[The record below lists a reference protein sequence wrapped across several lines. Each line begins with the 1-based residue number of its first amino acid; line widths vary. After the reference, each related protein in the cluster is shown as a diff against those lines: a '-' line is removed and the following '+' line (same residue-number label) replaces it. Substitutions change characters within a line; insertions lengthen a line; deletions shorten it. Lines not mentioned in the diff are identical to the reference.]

1 VIDEINQTVQSA
13 CGCREDLAWGRADI
27 REVRLPSEVTH
38 PAGDAEISP
47 DPRRVLVGLVGRGI
61 QLSRTPAMHE
71 AEGDAQGLA
80 YIYRLL
86 DTDRMGDAAPGLADI
101 LAFAEHLGFDGL
113 NVTFPYKQEI
123 IPLLHRLS
131 EAAEALGSVNT
142 VVLREGRRIGHNTD
156 MSGFRESFRHG
167 MAGVARAKVL
177 LLGAGGAGAAVA
189 HALLDDGAGQVM
201 LSDVEPRRAA
211 ALAARLGSRFGVGRV
226 TVVSDLAAAAACADG
241 LVNASPVGMTKLP
254 GLPLDPALLRP
265 ECWVADIVYFPLET
279 ELLAQA
285 RSRGCRTLSGEGM
298 AVHQA
303 ARAFKLFTGIAPDV
317 DRMKS
322 AFAAFNGAPAIG
334 GTTVGLHP
342 VRTFEN

>member
-1 VIDEINQTVQSA
+1 M
-13 CGCREDLAWGRADI
+13 ADI
-27 REVRLPSEVTH
+27 REVRLPSEVAQPT
-38 PAGDAEISP
+38 GNGEVLTER
-47 DPRRVLVGLVGRGI
+47 RRVLVGLVGRGI

-80 YIYRLL
+80 YVYRLL
-86 DTDRMGDAAPGLADI
+86 DTDRMGDAAPGLADM
-101 LAFAEHLGFDGL
+101 LAFAEHFGFDGL

-123 IPLLHRLS
+123 IPLLDGLS
-131 EAAEALGSVNT
+131 DAAEALGSVNT

-167 MAGVARAKVL
+167 MAGVERAKIL

-201 LSDVEPRRAA
+201 ISDVEHGKAA
-211 ALAARLGSRFGVGRV
+211 ALAARLGSRFGAGRV
-226 TVVSDLAAAAACADG
+226 TVVSDLAAAATGADG
-241 LVNASPVGMTKLP
+241 IVNASPVGMTKLP
-254 GLPLDPALLRP
+254 GIPLDPALLRAA
-265 ECWVADIVYFPLET
+265 CWVADIVYFPLET

-298 AVHQA
+298 AIHQA
-303 ARAFKLFTGIAPDV
+303 ARAFQLFTGIAPDV

-322 AFAAFNGAPAIG
+322 AFTAFNGAPAVG
-334 GTTVGLHP
+334 EVTVELRP
-342 VRTFEN
+342 VRNVGN